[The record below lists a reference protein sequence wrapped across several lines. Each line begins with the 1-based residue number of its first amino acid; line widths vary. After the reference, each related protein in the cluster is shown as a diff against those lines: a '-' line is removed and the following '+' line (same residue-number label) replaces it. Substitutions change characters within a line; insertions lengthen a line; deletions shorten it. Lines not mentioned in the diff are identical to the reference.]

1 MRRPAR
7 PLHQPSLKL
16 RLVMHRP
23 SCPPDRTEPCGAG
36 LTCASPYRR
45 GISGSVLIAAVRRR
59 DRRVGF
65 AVYRFEPGHFGAP
78 ALAGGGAEEALLPV
92 RTARAD
98 RGLDQLLLERGPAGD
113 QQQARP
119 ALVVEIDVEPVAA
132 IALVADRPAVL

>member
-36 LTCASPYRR
+36 LTCASPYRG

-65 AVYRFEPGHFGAP
+65 AVDGFEPGHFGAP

-92 RTARAD
+92 GPRAPIGGWTSSCSNGV
-98 RGLDQLLLERGPAGD
+98 RPVISSRPDQPWWLRSMWS
-113 QQQARP
+113 R
-119 ALVVEIDVEPVAA
+119 
-132 IALVADRPAVL
+132 